1 MVVVEEG
8 GRCRGRGVN
17 GVGGG
22 ERVRRVSR
30 RRVCGVREVSMSW
43 RGAVC

>member
-1 MVVVEEG
+1 MDKG
-8 GRCRGRGVN
+8 GRWRGRGVN

-43 RGAVC
+43 RRGVY